1 MTGKDR
7 TCVIPVLVPDN
18 VSDVSGMTMWR
29 KARDDDVE
37 ESPG

>member
-1 MTGKDR
+1 MWVNYGWWDW
-7 TCVIPVLVPDN
+7 VPVPDN

-29 KARDDDVE
+29 KAWDDDVE